1 MEIEPS
7 FEVGKKWK
15 KALTNGGGYDTLT
28 KLSGRAAY
36 MSKIGPTKKVK
47 KK

>member
-28 KLSGRAAY
+28 KLSGRAAR
-36 MSKIGPTKKVK
+36 MSKIEPTKKDK

>member
-28 KLSGRAAY
+28 KLSGRATR
-36 MSKIGPTKKVK
+36 MSKIEPTKKVK

>member
-1 MEIEPS
+1 MEIGPS
-7 FEVGKKWK
+7 FEVGEKWK

-28 KLSGRAAY
+28 KLSGRAAH
-36 MSKIGPTKKVK
+36 MSKIEPTKKVK